1 MELCHDKNAGFLIG
15 KEKKKETWKVIF
27 LGESPVFFIANK
39 ISSLHIFLFLAFK
52 TWSTFSQITKWSYF
66 LWCFNYAPL
75 TTFIYS
81 IYISECLL
89 CSNTFQTFVLISIL
103 FPLLMLLFQFGKS
116 LSIIFSIQLS
126 DSSSVLLFLGSHSYF
141 NSTIIP
147 PYLKLFACMVCNSHL
162 WLKLFLHAVVCS
174 SETDKRIWGL
184 ETLTSL
190 VHHPT

>member
-141 NSTIIP
+141 NSAIIP
-147 PYLKLFACMVCNSHL
+147 PYLKLF
-162 WLKLFLHAVVCS
+162 LHVWSVTA
-174 SETDKRIWGL
+174 IYGL
-184 ETLTSL
+184 NYFYMQ
-190 VHHPT
+190 